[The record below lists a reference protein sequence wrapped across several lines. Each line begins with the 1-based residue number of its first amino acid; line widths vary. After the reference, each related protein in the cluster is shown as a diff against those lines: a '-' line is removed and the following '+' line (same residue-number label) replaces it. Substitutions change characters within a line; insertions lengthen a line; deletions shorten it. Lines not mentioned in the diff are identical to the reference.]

1 MKRINKN
8 KKGWIRLVE
17 VFVSIVLLAGVLLI
31 VATSNSSNKS
41 TLDEEMTQKE
51 IAILRDIQLNNQ
63 MRSQILGVPQANLP
77 LEGDGFASQL
87 PEVSGRINS
96 LTPPNLECRAKLCTL
111 NDACIINWVP
121 EGDIYAKSVMIS
133 ADLDT
138 YLPRQLKLFC
148 SPKGD

>member
-31 VATSNSSNKS
+31 VATNNSSNKS
-41 TLDEEMTQKE
+41 TLEEEVTQKE

-63 MRSQILGVPQANLP
+63 MRTQILDVPQGNLP
-77 LEGDGFASQL
+77 IEGEAFSSQL
-87 PEVSGRINS
+87 PDVNNRINS
-96 LTPPNLECRAKLCTL
+96 LTPANLECRTKLCTL
-111 NDACIINWVP
+111 NDACIINWNP
-121 EGDIYAKSVMIS
+121 EGNLYAKSSMIS

-138 YLPRQLKLFC
+138 YLPRQLKIFC
-148 SPKGD
+148 TPKTD

>member
-8 KKGWIRLVE
+8 KRGWIRLVE
-17 VFVSIVLLAGVLLI
+17 VFISIVLLAGVLLI
-31 VATSNSSNKS
+31 VATNNSSSKS
-41 TLDEEMTQKE
+41 TIEDEITQKQ
-51 IAILRDIQLNNQ
+51 IAILRDVEINNQ
-63 MRSQILGVPQANLP
+63 MRSQILDIPQGSLP
-77 LEGDGFASQL
+77 IEGEVFTSQL
-87 PEVSGRINS
+87 PEVSSRINA
-96 LTPPNLECRAKLCTL
+96 LTPANLECRAKLCTL

-148 SPKGD
+148 SPKTD